1 MSRGECWLPESR
13 KARAFLVLTE
23 IAKPPAPP
31 AQPPIKGTLGA
42 VGPGER
48 VAWRF
53 SVKTRNDLVQ
63 IRNLLTIG
71 AVHALGERGFDELI
85 DIPIQNRRRV

>member
-1 MSRGECWLPESR
+1 M
-13 KARAFLVLTE
+13 TE
-23 IAKPPAPP
+23 PPAPP
-31 AQPPIKGTLGA
+31 ARAAHKGYPRGGWAGGA
-42 VGPGER
+42 GGL
-48 VAWRF
+48 AI

-71 AVHALGERGFDELI
+71 TMHALGERGFDELI